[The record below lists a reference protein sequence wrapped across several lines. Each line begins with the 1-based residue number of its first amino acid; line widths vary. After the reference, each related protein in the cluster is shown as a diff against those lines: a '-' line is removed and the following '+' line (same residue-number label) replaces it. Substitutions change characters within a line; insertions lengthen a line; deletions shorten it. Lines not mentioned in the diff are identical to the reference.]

1 MYLAHNEG
9 KFVIAERFI
18 RTLKSKIYKYMSSIS
33 ENVHI
38 NQLDDIVNNYNNRYH
53 STLKTKP
60 FDVKSSTYI
69 DSSQEVNNKDPKF
82 NIVYIVRIS
91 KHKNISAKDYVQS
104 WSEEVSLITK
114 VKNTIPWIYVIS
126 DLNGAEIFGTFYKK
140 YLQKAIRK
148 DLRVEKVIKKKGNK
162 LYVKWKG
169 YEFV

>member
-91 KHKNISAKDYVQS
+91 KHKNISAKDYVANL
-104 WSEEVSLITK
+104 SEEVSVIKK
-114 VKNTIPWIYVIS
+114 VKDTVPWTYVIR
-126 DLNGAEIFGTFYKK
+126 DIKGKEIVGTFYKK
-140 YLQKAIRK
+140 IVSKKNQQESKVK
-148 DLRVEKVIKKKGNK
+148 KVI
-162 LYVKWKG
+162 
-169 YEFV
+169 

>member
-53 STLKTKP
+53 STLKTKT

-69 DSSQEVNNKDPKF
+69 DSSKEINNKDPKF

-91 KHKNISAKDYVQS
+91 KHKNISAKDYVANL
-104 WSEEVSLITK
+104 SEDVSVIKK
-114 VKNTIPWIYVIS
+114 VKNTVPWTIKDKDIV
-126 DLNGAEIFGTFYKK
+126 GTFYKK
-140 YLQKAIRK
+140 KIP
-148 DLRVEKVIKKKGNK
+148 KKKIYQK
-162 LYVKWKG
+162 ESRVKK
-169 YEFV
+169 

>member
-1 MYLAHNEG
+1 M
-9 KFVIAERFI
+9 
-18 RTLKSKIYKYMSSIS
+18 
-33 ENVHI
+33 
-38 NQLDDIVNNYNNRYH
+38 
-53 STLKTKP
+53 
-60 FDVKSSTYI
+60 
-69 DSSQEVNNKDPKF
+69 
-82 NIVYIVRIS
+82 
-91 KHKNISAKDYVQS
+91 
-104 WSEEVSLITK
+104 TK

>member
-38 NQLDDIVNNYNNRYH
+38 NQLDDIVNNCNNRYH

-69 DSSQEVNNKDPKF
+69 TLVKKLIIKILNLILFTLSEYQNIKIFLGKAMLQICLKKF
-82 NIVYIVRIS
+82 
-91 KHKNISAKDYVQS
+91 
-104 WSEEVSLITK
+104 L
-114 VKNTIPWIYVIS
+114 
-126 DLNGAEIFGTFYKK
+126 
-140 YLQKAIRK
+140 
-148 DLRVEKVIKKKGNK
+148 
-162 LYVKWKG
+162 
-169 YEFV
+169 